1 MSEMKRNP
9 QAGKAVSVCAVGGS
23 AGGMAALRQLFSA
36 LRDDLGLA
44 YVVIVHPLPDEP
56 YAPAEGLARHTRM
69 PVRTITDP
77 ARLAPNRIY
86 VVPPDRE
93 LMVEDGEVATRP
105 FGEPRGLR
113 APIDSAFRSIA
124 GALGDG
130 MGIVLSGGGSDGSV
144 GVRAI
149 KEAGGIV
156 LVQSPAEAQHT
167 GMPRS
172 AIATGVADFV
182 LPVRGIAEQAA
193 AVARSKRAAPAID
206 SDEAAAALRRI
217 AGRMHARTGH
227 DVSGYDRATMTRRVL
242 RRMQVTG
249 LVDLHAYEALLRDS
263 PHETQALFT
272 DLLVPT
278 TMFFRDPDA
287 FGALARD
294 AVPAIVEGRDAEVG
308 VRGWVAGC
316 ATGEEA
322 YSLAMLLL
330 EEQERRFEEFPIQ
343 VFATD
348 LDAVALEAAREG
360 RYPRAI
366 EAAVSEE
373 RLERFFVAGPTHYRV
388 GPQLRGVVLFA
399 NHSVTRDPPFTRMDV
414 VSCRNVLRA
423 MGRPLAKQVLS
434 RLHTALRPGGHLF
447 LGAAESAELRPEL
460 FAPVDPAA
468 QIYTARP
475 RSVERAGQVVRM
487 PVRTAAAPPGIA
499 ADPLRLEGASSP
511 GRLHA
516 DLLQTSVPPSVLVD
530 EERRVMHLSAA
541 AGRFMQPSAGPLP
554 TELPGLVRP
563 ELRRGLT
570 NALHRA
576 LAENLPTLTHCVAVE
591 IDGAPRHV
599 ALHVLPTP
607 GPWALVLF
615 LDGGAAPEA
624 GEEALPDDRQDLM
637 EHLERANERLV
648 ASRSEHEATI
658 QDLRAANEE
667 LQSINEE
674 HRSASEELEISKQ
687 ELQSVNEELRA
698 VGAELRSELS
708 GASSARSDLRNLAS
722 ATESG
727 VLFLD
732 PELRVRMVH
741 AGGGGVPRHH
751 GGGCGAGP
759 SRTSRTDRSATRWRP
774 RRGSCCGI
782 WRSWRRR
789 SRAGTGDGNSMRLRP
804 YRTIEGPHRRC
815 GGVARGTSPGG
826 ARPRPSWARARRA
839 AARCSMRWRAD
850 TSFSRALPTHP
861 RLPTSSSWRPA
872 PRPGAWW
879 DAPPRACPFGRPWA
893 ARAPRIGP
901 RWRRS
906 CARADGDAASCGPRR
921 RGCRSRSPRPR
932 PRTVGWR
939 CSSKGR
945 PSPRAASGSSPWV
958 PACDGAGPRLKRL
971 GAPGGRAVRRR
982 RSGMGVGAGAGT
994 RSIGAASIVS
1004 RRARISASSA
1014 GRPCRSIATNGIGIG
1029 GFGPFCRAST
1039 SLAGADSLDG
1049 RFAGC
1054 CGGDGFGS
1062 DGSFLV
1068 VGGGCRRDGGLGS
1081 VPGRGRAAAAA
1092 VDVHLQDRG
1101 VVDEPVDGGDGD
1113 GGVGEDAV
1121 PGAEGLVGGDGEA
1134 ARLVAPRDEL
1144 EEDGGLGLVLLGVGE
1159 VVEDD
1164 EVEAVELRQRAFEG
1178 EVSSGGLEALHEVC
1192 GAGVEDAVA
1201 GLDQGVAYGA
1211 EQMGLAG
1218 ARVADPELPMAMRLA
1233 PASSQS
1239 PAASASI
1246 RFRGTFGRVLKSK
1259 VASVLPPGRRDSL
1272 RWRWM
1277 RRVSRSA
1284 SSHSARAARKR
1295 AGGPALG
1302 VGLRGRSPASVGVKL
1317 GRRSAVSMVGRVW
1330 TSTSRAVSGA
1340 ASRALTRRPPAERR
1354 SSPAR

>member
-44 YVVIVHPLPDEP
+44 YVVIMHPPPDEP
-56 YAPAEGLARHTRM
+56 HPPAEGLARHTRM
-69 PVRTITDP
+69 PVRTVTDP
-77 ARLAPNRIY
+77 ARLAPNCIY

-93 LMVEDGEVATRP
+93 LVVEDGEVATRP
-105 FGEPRGLR
+105 FSEPRGLR
-113 APIDSAFRSIA
+113 APIDAAFRSVA

-130 MGIVLSGGGSDGSV
+130 VGIVLSGGGSDGSV

-287 FGALARD
+287 FEALARD

-447 LGAAESAELRPEL
+447 LGAAESAELRPDL

-468 QIYTARP
+468 QIYAARP

-576 LAENLPTLTHCVAVE
+576 LAENLPTLTHSQAVE

-708 GASSARSDLRNLAS
+708 SVSSARSDLRNLAS
-722 ATESG
+722 ATEIG

-732 PELRVRMVH
+732 PELRVRMVTPPV
-741 AGGGGVPRHH
+741 AGFLDITEEDVGRAV
-751 GGGCGAGP
+751 
-759 SRTSRTDRSATRWRP
+759 TDFAHRSIRDEVAAAARLVLRDLAVVEKEVEGRDGRWY
-774 RRGSCCGI
+774 
-782 WRSWRRR
+782 
-789 SRAGTGDGNSMRLRP
+789 SMRLRP
-804 YRTIEGPHRRC
+804 YRTIEDRIDGVVVSLVDITRRRETEAELGESEARRRALLDAME
-815 GGVARGTSPGG
+815 GGYVLL
-826 ARPRPSWARARRA
+826 ARPPDASEAADLLVLEASA
-839 AARCSMRWRAD
+839 AARRLVGRAPEGLPLWE
-850 TSFSRALPTHP
+850 ALGCPSP
-861 RLPTSSSWRPA
+861 EDRSALEELL
-872 PRPGAWW
+872 RPGGWGRCVLR
-879 DAPPRACPFGRPWA
+879 PPSPGLPVEVA
-893 ARAPRIGP
+893 ATPA
-901 RWRRS
+901 
-906 CARADGDAASCGPRR
+906 ADGRVALF
-921 RGCRSRSPRPR
+921 
-932 PRTVGWR
+932 
-939 CSSKGR
+939 
-945 PSPRAASGSSPWV
+945 
-958 PACDGAGPRLKRL
+958 LKR
-971 GAPGGRAVRRR
+971 ASEPP
-982 RSGMGVGAGAGT
+982 SGVG
-994 RSIGAASIVS
+994 I
-1004 RRARISASSA
+1004 
-1014 GRPCRSIATNGIGIG
+1014 
-1029 GFGPFCRAST
+1029 
-1039 SLAGADSLDG
+1039 
-1049 RFAGC
+1049 
-1054 CGGDGFGS
+1054 
-1062 DGSFLV
+1062 
-1068 VGGGCRRDGGLGS
+1068 
-1081 VPGRGRAAAAA
+1081 
-1092 VDVHLQDRG
+1092 
-1101 VVDEPVDGGDGD
+1101 
-1113 GGVGEDAV
+1113 
-1121 PGAEGLVGGDGEA
+1121 
-1134 ARLVAPRDEL
+1134 
-1144 EEDGGLGLVLLGVGE
+1144 
-1159 VVEDD
+1159 
-1164 EVEAVELRQRAFEG
+1164 
-1178 EVSSGGLEALHEVC
+1178 
-1192 GAGVEDAVA
+1192 
-1201 GLDQGVAYGA
+1201 
-1211 EQMGLAG
+1211 
-1218 ARVADPELPMAMRLA
+1218 
-1233 PASSQS
+1233 
-1239 PAASASI
+1239 
-1246 RFRGTFGRVLKSK
+1246 
-1259 VASVLPPGRRDSL
+1259 
-1272 RWRWM
+1272 
-1277 RRVSRSA
+1277 
-1284 SSHSARAARKR
+1284 
-1295 AGGPALG
+1295 
-1302 VGLRGRSPASVGVKL
+1302 
-1317 GRRSAVSMVGRVW
+1317 
-1330 TSTSRAVSGA
+1330 
-1340 ASRALTRRPPAERR
+1340 
-1354 SSPAR
+1354 